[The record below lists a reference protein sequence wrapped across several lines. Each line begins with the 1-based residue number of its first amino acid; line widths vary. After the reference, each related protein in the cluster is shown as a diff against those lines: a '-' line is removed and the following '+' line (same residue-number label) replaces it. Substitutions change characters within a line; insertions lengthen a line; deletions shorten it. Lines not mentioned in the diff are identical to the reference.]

1 MVREGLTLSTDCL
14 LSILKP
20 VHVLIMQAHT
30 CRSFSNQKCT
40 QVLGSVNYRSPHR
53 LPRKVSPSS
62 ARPSFTTTHLPAPQ
76 TIPLSSLTIPLLSP
90 LAQLV
95 MSQILS
101 FHSWKL
107 LFPTPLLFLSTN
119 NSDSNVNNSNKILHK
134 PTAAV
139 SSLPPPLLVQRD
151 KGLQGLNLHELKS
164 LGSPPA

>member
-20 VHVLIMQAHT
+20 VHVLITQAHT

-40 QVLGSVNYRSPHR
+40 QVLGSVNYRSSHH

-62 ARPSFTTTHLPAPQ
+62 ARPSFTTTHLPAPR

-95 MSQILS
+95 MSQIPS

-107 LFPTPLLFLSTN
+107 FSQLLFFSCPLTTVTAMSTTATKSCTSRRLQFQACHLLSWSNETRGFRVSTFTN
-119 NSDSNVNNSNKILHK
+119 
-134 PTAAV
+134 
-139 SSLPPPLLVQRD
+139 
-151 KGLQGLNLHELKS
+151 
-164 LGSPPA
+164 